1 MREREIAQVGAIRF
15 EPRTS
20 WSETRRVPNQW
31 TKSHKSLSWR
41 HLLVFGPL
49 SVRQVWT
56 SFRAQEGN
64 THSRTGRRS
73 LLQGSWRKRGM
84 VILRNL
90 PFILGLPRSE
100 ILWLGRTVPGFNS
113 TPALS

>member
-1 MREREIAQVGAIRF
+1 MDLNHRPPGP
-15 EPRTS
+15 EP
-20 WSETRRVPNQW
+20 VD
-31 TKSHKSLSWR
+31 KIHKSLSWR

-64 THSRTGRRS
+64 THSPTGRRS
-73 LLQGSWRKRGM
+73 LLQGSWRKRRM

-90 PFILGLPRSE
+90 PFILGLPQSD